1 MRGAKAFAHRP
12 PCIYHLFLETRK
24 KKQLKQVARLILTK
38 SDTYRYVPP
47 DDVGATP
54 QHQRRIAHHLFTS
67 RGEWGGGAAQRRQRT
82 YEGVSPDKLRR
93 RQDHKRPPR
102 PPKTKPSTFHP
113 WVGWLSTVR
122 VVNNARR
129 CRHASPKA
137 ALTLENVTR
146 KCNRNRM

>member
-38 SDTYRYVPP
+38 SDTYRYVPS
-47 DDVGATP
+47 TP
-54 QHQRRIAHHLFTS
+54 KADCAPPFHLKG
-67 RGEWGGGAAQRRQRT
+67 RVGGGAQRRQRT
-82 YEGVSPDKLRR
+82 YEGVSPDKLRT